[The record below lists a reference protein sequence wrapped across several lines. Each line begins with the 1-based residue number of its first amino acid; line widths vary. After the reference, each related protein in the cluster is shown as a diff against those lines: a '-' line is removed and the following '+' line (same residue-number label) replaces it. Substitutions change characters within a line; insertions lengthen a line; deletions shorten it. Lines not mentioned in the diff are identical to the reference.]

1 MTQGPLETGALEPIG
16 NWRTL
21 VRSFGALL
29 VGEGFARAFGLVA
42 VIVVAR
48 RLEPGGF
55 GLVTLGVI
63 LVTWFGLIVDSGTEM
78 LNVRDIARR
87 PDRLKQIAEPVL
99 GLRLILSAAAMAV
112 FAVAAFIVSDGRDTW
127 VFLLFALV
135 LPARALNL
143 RWMVLGVRASKAVA
157 AGNVASQVVF
167 MTGVLILVN
176 GPHDAL
182 FVPAFQIAAE
192 VVYALF
198 VLGAV
203 ARRFG
208 LLRPRLDLP
217 GWLSTL
223 RASLPL
229 LVNNFARAII
239 YSFGLLVVGA
249 FLTRG
254 DVGLYGAAERPV
266 LFGVTAMALF
276 YISFLASY
284 SAAGA
289 AHASEL
295 FRRTLRVAAATTV
308 PVAAAL
314 SASSGF
320 VVSLVYGK
328 DYAAAGGT
336 LAILVWAVPILA
348 VTGPYHMALIA
359 GERQGVLMRI
369 NLIGAGLAIIASLV
383 AVPLGGIE
391 GAAAV
396 VLASLLLVLVLSYR
410 RATALGLAPRATG
423 LHVGRARPPLRAEGE

>member
-1 MTQGPLETGALEPIG
+1 MTEGPLETPVLEPIG

-42 VIVVAR
+42 VIVIAR

-55 GLVTLGVI
+55 GLVTLGATLVI
-63 LVTWFGLIVDSGTEM
+63 WFGLIVDSGTET

-99 GLRLILSAAAMAV
+99 GLRLVLSAAAMAV
-112 FAVAAFIVSDGRDTW
+112 FAVAAIIVSDGHDTW

-176 GPHDAL
+176 GRHDAL
-182 FVPAFQIAAE
+182 FVPALQIAAE
-192 VVYALF
+192 VVYTLF

-239 YSFGLLVVGA
+239 YSFGLLI
-249 FLTRG
+249 
-254 DVGLYGAAERPV
+254 LYGAAAKPV
-266 LFGVTAMALF
+266 LFCVTAMGLF
-276 YISFLASY
+276 YVSFLASY
-284 SAAGA
+284 SASDA

-295 FRRTLRVAAATTV
+295 FRRTLRLAAVMTV
-308 PVAAAL
+308 PVAAVL
-314 SASSGF
+314 SAGSGF

-328 DYAAAGGT
+328 DYADAAGA

-348 VTGPYHMALIA
+348 IMGPYHMALIA

-369 NLIGAGLAIIASLV
+369 NLIGAGFAVIANFV

-396 VLASLLLVLVLSYR
+396 MLASQLLVLVLSYR
-410 RATALGLAPRATG
+410 QASALGVAPPLAF
-423 LHVGRARPPLRAEGE
+423 LVRARPARLRSAFRSAEGD